1 MEKVYSLTST
11 KQVKNLEAELKKEIK
26 ELRERIEDAES
37 LYSSGTK
44 SFRYGLDTNF
54 KFLHS
59 LLTA

>member
-37 LYSSGTK
+37 LYTSGTK
-44 SFRYGLDTNF
+44 SFRYT
-54 KFLHS
+54 
-59 LLTA
+59 